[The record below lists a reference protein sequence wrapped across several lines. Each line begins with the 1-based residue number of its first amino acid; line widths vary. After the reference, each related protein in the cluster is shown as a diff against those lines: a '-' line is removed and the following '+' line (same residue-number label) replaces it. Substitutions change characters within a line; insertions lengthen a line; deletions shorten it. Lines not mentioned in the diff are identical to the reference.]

1 MARFVIGVIAVLIL
15 TLVILVVDAIK
26 RIGDDDHHLH

>member
-1 MARFVIGVIAVLIL
+1 MARFVIGAIAVLIL

-26 RIGDDDHHLH
+26 PIGDDEHHRH